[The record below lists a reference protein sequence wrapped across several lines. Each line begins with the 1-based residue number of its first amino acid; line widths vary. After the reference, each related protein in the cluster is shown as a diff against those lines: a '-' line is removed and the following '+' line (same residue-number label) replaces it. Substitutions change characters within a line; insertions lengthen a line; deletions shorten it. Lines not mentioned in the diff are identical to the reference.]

1 MIKKKEIALVLT
13 TTFLTS
19 LLGLILIEGYYLKSG
34 YSSLVC
40 EICQF
45 HPKLG
50 WETLSG
56 KTISNGK
63 VKYSTNSM
71 GMRSEEVDFSKG
83 HILLTGDS
91 VTFGLGVNNNET
103 VSHYL
108 EKEYKKYQ
116 VLNLGVPGYGIGQYF
131 LNLQRHIDRLNSK
144 LIVLIIYTGNDLDET
159 RKETRYG
166 ISKPFFH
173 YQNGK
178 LHHLNPHIS
187 QYSCANIYTLSRFVK
202 YLIPKTLI
210 DKCQVRVIERN
221 KASLTI
227 AKLIH
232 EIRALGLQK
241 NIPTLIVLSPALTAV
256 EATVCRQSGIPS
268 ACDEYDIG
276 FEAYYDYFHT
286 IMKVHQLPYID
297 FIQNLIKFS
306 YKEDIRTLY
315 GNNRKDI
322 HHYSPKGNSIL
333 SKAITKRL
341 SVEHGKIIKI
351 KPEVQ

>member
-116 VLNLGVPGYGIGQYF
+116 VLNLGVPGYGKRNQTTHILTCSHCSVFVYKF
-131 LNLQRHIDRLNSK
+131 L
-144 LIVLIIYTGNDLDET
+144 
-159 RKETRYG
+159 
-166 ISKPFFH
+166 F
-173 YQNGK
+173 
-178 LHHLNPHIS
+178 
-187 QYSCANIYTLSRFVK
+187 
-202 YLIPKTLI
+202 
-210 DKCQVRVIERN
+210 
-221 KASLTI
+221 
-227 AKLIH
+227 
-232 EIRALGLQK
+232 
-241 NIPTLIVLSPALTAV
+241 
-256 EATVCRQSGIPS
+256 
-268 ACDEYDIG
+268 
-276 FEAYYDYFHT
+276 
-286 IMKVHQLPYID
+286 
-297 FIQNLIKFS
+297 
-306 YKEDIRTLY
+306 
-315 GNNRKDI
+315 
-322 HHYSPKGNSIL
+322 
-333 SKAITKRL
+333 
-341 SVEHGKIIKI
+341 
-351 KPEVQ
+351 